1 MYITSNASVNTET
14 KATLCLY
21 KSGNGNGSCI
31 RLEIPVQIL
40 YLSSAR
46 STNRVVP
53 TTTKFSLLLNL
64 IRQNG
69 RRQQLRFVIK
79 FRYTTSSPPRP
90 SPSSIEL
97 TSNGRGKKK
106 ISSTNS
112 PPSPRIHR
120 VARFRM
126 KFPVIAFRETWRLA
140 TLHARFSRGAPI
152 IKVIELVI
160 AVIFHRFNP
169 LLFPLSRGS

>member
-106 ISSTNS
+106 NLVHEFPSLSPDPSSGSFSHEISRNC
-112 PPSPRIHR
+112 
-120 VARFRM
+120 
-126 KFPVIAFRETWRLA
+126 
-140 TLHARFSRGAPI
+140 
-152 IKVIELVI
+152 
-160 AVIFHRFNP
+160 
-169 LLFPLSRGS
+169 LSRNLEIGYFARPFFTRSTDYQSNRAGYRGDFSSF